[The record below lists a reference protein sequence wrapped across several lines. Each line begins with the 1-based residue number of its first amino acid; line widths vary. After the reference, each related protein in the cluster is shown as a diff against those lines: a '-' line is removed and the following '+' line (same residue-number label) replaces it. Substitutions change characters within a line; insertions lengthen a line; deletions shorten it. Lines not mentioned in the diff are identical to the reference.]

1 MKNLYL
7 SKILTGLYF
16 FRRYPVLPV
25 MIVILLILCSLF
37 AEFLAQ
43 HDPLVGRLEEQDR
56 PPVWQD
62 SPSIISGKYSSPEY
76 ILGTDAWEEIFLAEL
91 FWVLDIP

>member
-7 SKILTGLYF
+7 SKILTGFYF

-25 MIVILLILCSLF
+25 IIVILLILCSLF

-43 HDPLVGRLEEQDR
+43 HDPLVG
-56 PPVWQD
+56 
-62 SPSIISGKYSSPEY
+62 
-76 ILGTDAWEEIFLAEL
+76 
-91 FWVLDIP
+91 